1 MGSWSVLLD
10 VLLLLSTATALGIVC
25 ACLKQ
30 SPIIGYLAAGTLVGP
45 NVLGV
50 VGSGEQVEL
59 LAELGIA
66 LLLFTIGLEFSWRR
80 LVGLGRVAI
89 GGGFLQVGVTVSL
102 VAGACLLM
110 GVQARTAWALGAI
123 IALSST
129 ACVLRLLVARAEI
142 ESNHG
147 RHALGILLVQDA
159 AVVPLV
165 LLVALLGGEG
175 ASVGGGAGTGA
186 GESGAGLAEAG
197 WALAR
202 VLGGAAVLIALL
214 FVLLRYAM
222 PWLLRLEALRH
233 SRDLPILIAVVV
245 GLGAAWA
252 SHEFGLSPALGA
264 FVAGMLLAASPF
276 ATQVRADIASLQ
288 TLLVTLFF
296 GSIGMLGDPAWLLG
310 NVGLVLGVVTA
321 IVVGKAL
328 IVWAILRLL
337 GQAHESA
344 LMTGLCLAQV
354 GEFSFILAM
363 SAHGSLIDD
372 DTLRLLVSATII
384 SLFLTPYLV
393 STAPW
398 LAPRIIAG
406 LRRARLV
413 SAPAPPVGAPA
424 HAAAGRIVVVGFGPA
439 GQAVGR
445 MMAGHDREVVVLD
458 LNVKAIKAAQAMGLV
473 GHVGDAT
480 HEDVLHHAGVRT
492 ADTVVVTIP
501 DPAMAGRIVRLVR
514 VAAPDAHVIARARY
528 HRYVREIRE
537 SGAHDLVDEE
547 TLTGERLAAGLRHRL
562 ARPD

>member
-1 MGSWSVLLD
+1 MGSWSLLLD

-30 SPIIGYLAAGTLVGP
+30 SPIIGYLAAGTLLGP
-45 NVLGV
+45 NVLGF
-50 VGSGEQVEL
+50 VGSGDGVDI

-80 LVGLGRVAI
+80 LTGLGRAAI
-89 GGGFLQVGVTVSL
+89 GGGFLQVLVTVSL
-102 VAGACLLM
+102 VAGASLLL
-110 GVQARTAWALGAI
+110 GVPMRTAWALGAI
-123 IALSST
+123 VALSST
-129 ACVLRLLVARAEI
+129 ACVLRLLVSRAEI

-165 LLVALLGGEG
+165 LLVALLGGGGE
-175 ASVGGGAGTGA
+175 GGG
-186 GESGAGLAEAG
+186 GLADAG

-202 VLGGAAVLIALL
+202 VLGGAAVLVGGL
-214 FVLLRYAM
+214 FVLLRFVM
-222 PWLLRLEALRH
+222 PWLLHLEALRQ

-296 GSIGMLGDPAWLLG
+296 GSIGMLGDPVWLVQNL
-310 NVGLVLGVVTA
+310 GLVLAVVAA
-321 IVVGKAL
+321 IVVGKAV
-328 IVWAILRLL
+328 IIWAILRVL
-337 GQAHESA
+337 GLAHESA

-363 SAHGSLIDD
+363 SAHGTLIDD
-372 DTLRLLVSATII
+372 DMLRLLVSATII

-398 LAPRIIAG
+398 LAPRIIAR
-406 LRRARLV
+406 LRRMRLV
-413 SAPAPPVGAPA
+413 SAPAPPAGTPESAP
-424 HAAAGRIVVVGFGPA
+424 AGRIVVIGFGPA
-439 GQAVGR
+439 GQAVGG
-445 MMAGHDREVVVLD
+445 MLANHDREVVVLD
-458 LNVKAIKAAQAMGLV
+458 LNFQAIKAARAMGFD
-473 GHVGDAT
+473 GHLGDAT

-501 DPAMAGRIVRLVR
+501 DPAMAARIVRLVR
-514 VAAPDAHVIARARY
+514 VTAPHAHIIARARY
-528 HRYVREIRE
+528 HRFVEEIRV
-537 SGAHDLVDEE
+537 SGAHELVDEE
-547 TLTGERLAAGLRHRL
+547 TLTGTRLAAHLRRRL
-562 ARPD
+562 GRSG

>member
-1 MGSWSVLLD
+1 MGSWSLLLD

-30 SPIIGYLAAGTLVGP
+30 SPIIGYLAAGTLLGP
-45 NVLGV
+45 NVLGF
-50 VGSGEQVEL
+50 VGSGDGVDI

-80 LVGLGRVAI
+80 LTGLGRMAI
-89 GGGFLQVGVTVSL
+89 GGGFLQVLITVSL
-102 VAGACLLM
+102 VAGVCLVL
-110 GVQARTAWALGAI
+110 GVPMRTAWALGAVV
-123 IALSST
+123 ALSST
-129 ACVLRLLVARAEI
+129 ACVLRLLVSRAEI
-142 ESNHG
+142 ESTHG

-175 ASVGGGAGTGA
+175 EGGGGMAD
-186 GESGAGLAEAG
+186 AG

-202 VLGGAAVLIALL
+202 VLGGAVVLVGAL
-214 FVLLRYAM
+214 FVLLRYVM

-245 GLGAAWA
+245 GLGAALA

-296 GSIGMLGDPAWLLG
+296 SSIGMLGDPAWLIEHL
-310 NVGLVLGVVTA
+310 GLVLWVVVA
-321 IVVGKAL
+321 IIAGKAV
-328 IVWAILRLL
+328 IVWAILRVL
-337 GQAHESA
+337 GLAHESA

-363 SAHGSLIDD
+363 SAHGTLIDD
-372 DTLRLLVSATII
+372 DMLRLLVSATII

-393 STAPW
+393 SSAPW
-398 LAPRIIAG
+398 LAPRIIDA
-406 LRRARLV
+406 LRRIRVV
-413 SAPAPPVGAPA
+413 SASARPVGRPAAAP
-424 HAAAGRIVVVGFGPA
+424 AGRIVVIGFGPA
-439 GQAVGR
+439 GQAVGG
-445 MMAGHDREVVVLD
+445 MLANHDREVVVLD
-458 LNVKAIKAAQAMGLV
+458 LNFQAIKTARAMGFD
-473 GHVGDAT
+473 GHMGDAT
-480 HEDVLHHAGVRT
+480 HEDVLHHAGVRA

-501 DPAMAGRIVRLVR
+501 DPAMAARIVRLVR
-514 VAAPDAHVIARARY
+514 VTAPDAYVIARARY
-528 HRYVREIRE
+528 HRYVEEIRE
-537 SGAHDLVDEE
+537 SGAHELVDEE
-547 TLTGERLAAGLRHRL
+547 TLTGTRLAAHLRRRL
-562 ARPD
+562 GRSG